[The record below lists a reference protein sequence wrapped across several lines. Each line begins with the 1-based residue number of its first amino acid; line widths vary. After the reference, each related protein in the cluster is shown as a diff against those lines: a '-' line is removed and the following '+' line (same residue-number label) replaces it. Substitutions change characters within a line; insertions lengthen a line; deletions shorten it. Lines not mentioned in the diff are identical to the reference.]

1 MECGDLSPLLV
12 GGGWTPDRRIKPQ
25 TGGCDLSQR
34 PRRRLAGALQRRRKK
49 TLSTNER
56 DLIVGG
62 QAVIEG
68 VMMRTPNAYAVAV
81 RKADGT
87 IVNISARLPKWSDKY
102 PLLKLPVLRG
112 SAVLVQSM
120 GLGIK
125 ALNYSANEAFG
136 DAQEAETKEVRVAL
150 TPAVIEGEGDFAGL
164 TGAIPGLFPV
174 PTQKRAKDEMKK
186 GGTAAAAGSI
196 IFAMIFNL
204 LLFVAAPLLLTNALF
219 IGAGW
224 APSPAATETT
234 AGSRQTPGA
243 AANVSDGSSTNAGSE
258 TVNDAWYSR
267 GRRTVK
273 TYLHPVRPSV
283 AFNLIDGGIRMS
295 FFLIMIFSFS
305 LLKDIRRVFEY
316 HGAEHK
322 TVFTWEKGLALTV
335 ANARPQPRQHPR
347 CGTSF
352 LMVVMLVSI
361 ALFSVIKFDS
371 LVYNF
376 LVRVALVPLVAG
388 LSYEIIR
395 LSAKKES
402 GWFFKLITKPGVW
415 LQNITTQEP
424 DDGQLEVAIEALKES
439 LKLEPQTGEAALAP
453 LS

>member
-1 MECGDLSPLLV
+1 M
-12 GGGWTPDRRIKPQ
+12 
-25 TGGCDLSQR
+25 
-34 PRRRLAGALQRRRKK
+34 
-49 TLSTNER
+49 STNER

-87 IVNISARLPKWSDKY
+87 IVNISARLPKWSDKL
-102 PLLKLPVLRG
+102 PILKLPILRG
-112 SAVLVQSM
+112 GAVLVQSM

-125 ALNYSANEAFG
+125 ALNYSANEAF
-136 DAQEAETKEVRVAL
+136 AEAEEEEAKEVHVAL

-164 TGAIPGLFPV
+164 TGAMPGLFPI
-174 PTQKRAKDEMKK
+174 PTQKRSQDEMKQ

-196 IFAMIFNL
+196 VFAIIFNI

-224 APSPAATETT
+224 AP
-234 AGSRQTPGA
+234 TPGTA
-243 AANVSDGSSTNAGSE
+243 AVSSVQPQPAEANTTSSENTNAEAGP
-258 TVNDAWYSR
+258 TWYA
-267 GRRTVK
+267 K
-273 TYLHPVRPSV
+273 TWHSAKAYLRPVRPSIS
-283 AFNLIDGGIRMS
+283 FNLVDGFIRMS

-305 LLKDIRRVFEY
+305 LVKDIRRVFQY

-322 TVFTWEKGLALTV
+322 TVFTWEAGLPLTV

-361 ALFSVIKFDS
+361 VLFSVIAFNS

-376 LVRVALVPLVAG
+376 LVRLALVPLVAG

-395 LSAKKES
+395 FSAKKES
-402 GWFFKLITKPGVW
+402 GWFFKLITRPGVW

-424 DDGQLEVAIEALKES
+424 DDLQLEVAIEALKES
-439 LKLEPQTGEAALAP
+439 LKLEPRTGEATLAP

>member
-1 MECGDLSPLLV
+1 M
-12 GGGWTPDRRIKPQ
+12 
-25 TGGCDLSQR
+25 
-34 PRRRLAGALQRRRKK
+34 
-49 TLSTNER
+49 STNER

-68 VMMRTPNAYAVAV
+68 VMMRTPNAYAIAV

-87 IVNISARLPKWSDKY
+87 IVNTSARLPKWSDKY

-125 ALNYSANEAFG
+125 ALNYSANEAFA
-136 DAQEAETKEVRVAL
+136 DAQESEVEEVQVAL
-150 TPAVIEGEGDFAGL
+150 TPAVIEGEGDFAGV
-164 TGAIPGLFPV
+164 TGAVPGLFPI
-174 PTQKRAKDEMKK
+174 PTQQRSKDELKK

-196 IFAMIFNL
+196 VVAMIFNV

-219 IGAGW
+219 IAAGW
-224 APSPAATETT
+224 APSPATASATATQASTENSTRPTAET
-234 AGSRQTPGA
+234 AE
-243 AANVSDGSSTNAGSE
+243 ST
-258 TVNDAWYSR
+258 AWYARAWQS
-267 GRRTVK
+267 TK

-283 AFNLIDGGIRMS
+283 AFNLIDGMIRMS

-361 ALFSVIKFDS
+361 VLFSVIKFDS

-376 LVRVALVPLVAG
+376 LVRLALIPLVAG

-402 GWFFKLITKPGVW
+402 GWFFKLITRPGVW

-424 DDGQLEVAIEALKES
+424 DDLQLEVAIEALKES
-439 LKLEPQTGEAALAP
+439 LKLEPQPAEAALAP
-453 LS
+453 MS

>member
-1 MECGDLSPLLV
+1 MS
-12 GGGWTPDRRIKPQ
+12 TP
-25 TGGCDLSQR
+25 
-34 PRRRLAGALQRRRKK
+34 
-49 TLSTNER
+49 ER

-68 VMMRTPNAYAVAV
+68 VMMRTPNAYAIAV
-81 RKADGT
+81 RKQDGT
-87 IVNISARLPKWSDKY
+87 IVNTAARLPKLSDKY

-125 ALNYSANEAFG
+125 ALNYSANEAF
-136 DAQEAETKEVRVAL
+136 AQIEERKQERVKVKL
-150 TPAVIEGEGDFAGL
+150 SPAVIEGEGDFAGL
-164 TGAIPGLFPV
+164 TGAVPGLIPV
-174 PTQKRAKDEMKK
+174 PSQKRSRDELKK
-186 GGTAAAAGSI
+186 GTTAAAAGSI
-196 IFAMIFNL
+196 IFALIFNI

-219 IGAGW
+219 IAAGW
-224 APSPAATETT
+224 ATVPAISSSAPAATSATDNTDTPTERT
-234 AGSRQTPGA
+234 ADPWYQSA
-243 AANVSDGSSTNAGSE
+243 WST
-258 TVNDAWYSR
+258 VR
-267 GRRTVK
+267 

-283 AFNLIDGGIRMS
+283 AFNLVDGLIRMS

-322 TVFTWEKGLALTV
+322 TVFTWEAGLPLTV
-335 ANARPQPRQHPR
+335 GNARPQPRQHPR

-352 LMVVMLVSI
+352 LMVVMLVAI
-361 ALFSVIKFDS
+361 ILFSLIKFDS
-371 LVYNF
+371 LLLNF
-376 LVRVALVPLVAG
+376 LIRLALMPVVAG
-388 LSYEIIR
+388 VSYEIIR

-402 GWFFKLITKPGVW
+402 SWFFKMMTRPGVW

-424 DDGQLEVAIEALKES
+424 DDQQLEVAIEALKES
-439 LKLEPQTGEAALAP
+439 LKLEPQLEPQTALAAP

>member
-1 MECGDLSPLLV
+1 
-12 GGGWTPDRRIKPQ
+12 
-25 TGGCDLSQR
+25 
-34 PRRRLAGALQRRRKK
+34 
-49 TLSTNER
+49 LSTNER

-68 VMMRTPNAYAVAV
+68 VMMRTPNAYAIAV

-87 IVNISARLPKWSDKY
+87 IVNVAARLPKWSAKY
-102 PLLKLPVLRG
+102 PILKLPVLRG
-112 SAVLVQSM
+112 SALLVQSM

-136 DAQEAETKEVRVAL
+136 DAQEAEAKEVRVAL

-164 TGAIPGLFPV
+164 TGAVPGLIPV
-174 PTQKRAKDEMKK
+174 PTQKRAKDEMKQ

-196 IFAMIFNL
+196 IFAMIFNI

-224 APSPAATETT
+224 APAPVTTTVSTSGQT
-234 AGSRQTPGA
+234 AGSPNPTA
-243 AANVSDGSSTNAGSE
+243 DASNVSDSNSP
-258 TVNDAWYSR
+258 AWYSR
-267 GRRTVK
+267 AWTTVR

-283 AFNLIDGGIRMS
+283 AFNLIDGLIRMS

-322 TVFTWEKGLALTV
+322 TVFTWEAGLPLTV
-335 ANARPQPRQHPR
+335 ENARPQPRQHPR

-376 LVRVALVPLVAG
+376 LVRLALVPLVAG

-402 GWFFKLITKPGVW
+402 GWFFKLITRPGVW

-439 LKLEPQTGEAALAP
+439 LKLEPQPGEPALAP

>member
-1 MECGDLSPLLV
+1 M
-12 GGGWTPDRRIKPQ
+12 
-25 TGGCDLSQR
+25 
-34 PRRRLAGALQRRRKK
+34 
-49 TLSTNER
+49 STNER

-87 IVNISARLPKWSDKY
+87 ITNISARLPKWSDKY
-102 PLLKLPVLRG
+102 PILKLPVLRG
-112 SAVLVQSM
+112 GAVLIQSM

-125 ALNYSANEAFG
+125 ALNYSASEAFT
-136 DAQEAETKEVRVAL
+136 EAEEAEAKEVKVAL
-150 TPAVIEGEGDFAGL
+150 TPAIIEGEGDFAGI
-164 TGAIPGLFPV
+164 TGAMPGLFPV
-174 PTQKRAKDEMKK
+174 PTQKRSKDEMKK

-196 IFAMIFNL
+196 VFALIFNV

-219 IGAGW
+219 IAAGW
-224 APSPAATETT
+224 APAPSVAATSAPFAVPDVAGTQAVTPAAPAE
-234 AGSRQTPGA
+234 P
-243 AANVSDGSSTNAGSE
+243 
-258 TVNDAWYSR
+258 AWYTR
-267 GRRTVK
+267 AWRTVR
-273 TYLHPVRPSV
+273 TYLHPVRPSIS
-283 AFNLIDGGIRMS
+283 FNLVDGAIRMT

-305 LLKDIRRVFEY
+305 LLKDIRRVFQY

-322 TVFTWEKGLALTV
+322 TVFTWEAGLPLTV

-361 ALFSVIKFDS
+361 ILFSVIKFDS
-371 LVYNF
+371 LLFNF
-376 LVRVALVPLVAG
+376 LVRLALMPIVAG

-395 LSAKKES
+395 LSARKES
-402 GWFFKLITKPGVW
+402 GWVFKSITLPGVW

-424 DDGQLEVAIEALKES
+424 DDQQLEVAIEALKES
-439 LKLEPQTGEAALAP
+439 LKLEPQTGEPSLAP

>member
-1 MECGDLSPLLV
+1 M
-12 GGGWTPDRRIKPQ
+12 
-25 TGGCDLSQR
+25 
-34 PRRRLAGALQRRRKK
+34 
-49 TLSTNER
+49 STNER

-87 IVNISARLPKWSDKY
+87 IVNIAARLPKWSDKY

-136 DAQEAETKEVRVAL
+136 DAQEAETKEVSVAL

-196 IFAMIFNL
+196 IFAMIFNI

-224 APSPAATETT
+224 APSPAAAAVATGSGASAAVTSD
-234 AGSRQTPGA
+234 AG
-243 AANVSDGSSTNAGSE
+243 DGSNANASSTS
-258 TVNDAWYSR
+258 NDAWYAR
-267 GRRTVK
+267 TWRTVK

-283 AFNLIDGGIRMS
+283 AFNLIDGLIRMS

-335 ANARPQPRQHPR
+335 ENARPQPRQHPR

-376 LVRVALVPLVAG
+376 LVRLALVPLVAG

-395 LSAKKES
+395 VSAKKES
-402 GWFFKLITKPGVW
+402 GLFFKAITRPGVW

-439 LKLEPQTGEAALAP
+439 LKLEPQIGDASLAP

>member
-1 MECGDLSPLLV
+1 MS
-12 GGGWTPDRRIKPQ
+12 TP
-25 TGGCDLSQR
+25 
-34 PRRRLAGALQRRRKK
+34 
-49 TLSTNER
+49 ER

-68 VMMRTPNAYAVAV
+68 VMMRTPNAYAIAV

-87 IVNISARLPKWSDKY
+87 IVNTAARLPKWSDKY
-102 PLLKLPVLRG
+102 PFLKLPVLRG
-112 SAVLVQSM
+112 GAVLVQSM

-125 ALNYSANEAFG
+125 ALNYSANEAF
-136 DAQEAETKEVRVAL
+136 AEAEQAEEVKVAL
-150 TPAVIEGEGDFAGL
+150 SPAVIEGEGDFAGL
-164 TGAIPGLFPV
+164 TGAVPGLFPV
-174 PTQKRAKDEMKK
+174 PTQKRSRDELKT
-186 GGTAAAAGSI
+186 GTTAAAAGSI
-196 IFAMIFNL
+196 VFALIFNV

-224 APSPAATETT
+224 ATTPAATSSAPAATT
-234 AGSRQTPGA
+234 NTA
-243 AANVSDGSSTNAGSE
+243 SE
-258 TVNDAWYSR
+258 PEEEAWYSSTWS
-267 GRRTVK
+267 TVG

-283 AFNLIDGGIRMS
+283 AFNLIDGLIRMT

-305 LLKDIRRVFEY
+305 LLKDIRRVFQY

-322 TVFTWEKGLALTV
+322 TVFTWEAGLPLTV

-352 LMVVMLVSI
+352 LMVVMLVAI
-361 ALFSVIKFDS
+361 VLFSIIKFDS
-371 LVYNF
+371 LLLNF
-376 LVRVALVPLVAG
+376 LIRLALMPLVAG
-388 LSYEIIR
+388 VSYEIIR

-402 GWFFKLITKPGVW
+402 SWFFKLMTKPGVW

-424 DDGQLEVAIEALKES
+424 DDQQLEVAIEALKES
-439 LKLEPQTGEAALAP
+439 LKFEPRTGEPQPAP

>member
-1 MECGDLSPLLV
+1 MS
-12 GGGWTPDRRIKPQ
+12 TP
-25 TGGCDLSQR
+25 
-34 PRRRLAGALQRRRKK
+34 
-49 TLSTNER
+49 ER

-68 VMMRTPNAYAVAV
+68 VMMRTPNAYAIAV

-87 IVNISARLPKWSDKY
+87 IVNTAARLPKWSDKY

-112 SAVLVQSM
+112 GAVLVQSM

-125 ALNYSANEAFG
+125 ALNYSANEAF
-136 DAQEAETKEVRVAL
+136 AEVEEAKTKEVKVAL
-150 TPAVIEGEGDFAGL
+150 SPAVIEGEGDFAGL
-164 TGAIPGLFPV
+164 TGAVPGLFPV
-174 PTQKRAKDEMKK
+174 PTQKRSRDELKK
-186 GGTAAAAGSI
+186 GNTAAATGSI
-196 IFAMIFNL
+196 IFALIFNV

-219 IGAGW
+219 IAAGW
-224 APSPAATETT
+224 ATTPAVVT
-234 AGSRQTPGA
+234 SA
-243 AANVSDGSSTNAGSE
+243 AANTAADSAETASSSDESSPWYQ
-258 TVNDAWYSR
+258 DAWSSVR
-267 GRRTVK
+267 

-283 AFNLIDGGIRMS
+283 AFNLIDGLIRMT

-322 TVFTWEKGLALTV
+322 TVFTWEAGLPLTV
-335 ANARPQPRQHPR
+335 ENARPQPRQHPR

-352 LMVVMLVSI
+352 LMVVMLVAI
-361 ALFSVIKFDS
+361 ILFSLIKFDS
-371 LVYNF
+371 LLLNF
-376 LVRVALVPLVAG
+376 LVRLVLMPVVAG

-402 GWFFKLITKPGVW
+402 SWFFKLMTRPGVW

-424 DDGQLEVAIEALKES
+424 DDQQLEVAIEALKES
-439 LKLEPQTGEAALAP
+439 LKLEPQTAEPMPAP

>member
-1 MECGDLSPLLV
+1 M
-12 GGGWTPDRRIKPQ
+12 
-25 TGGCDLSQR
+25 
-34 PRRRLAGALQRRRKK
+34 
-49 TLSTNER
+49 STNER

-68 VMMRTPNAYAVAV
+68 VMMRTPNAYAIAV

-87 IVNISARLPKWSDKY
+87 IINTAARLPRWSDKY
-102 PLLKLPVLRG
+102 PILKLPVLRG
-112 SAVLVQSM
+112 SAVLIQSM

-125 ALNYSANEAFG
+125 ALNFSANEAFA
-136 DAQEAETKEVRVAL
+136 DAQETETEEVRVVL
-150 TPAVIEGEGDFAGL
+150 TPAAIEGEGDFAGL
-164 TGAIPGLFPV
+164 TGAVPGLFPV
-174 PTQKRAKDEMKK
+174 PTQKRAKDELKK
-186 GGTAAAAGSI
+186 GGTTAAAGSI
-196 IFAMIFNL
+196 IFALIFNV

-219 IGAGW
+219 IAAGW
-224 APSPAATETT
+224 APAPSAQSPQSATVASVQKTT
-234 AGSRQTPGA
+234 ASNGSNGA
-243 AANVSDGSSTNAGSE
+243 GANNVASAENE
-258 TVNDAWYSR
+258 AWYVR
-267 GRRTVK
+267 GWRTVR

-283 AFNLIDGGIRMS
+283 AFNLIDGVIRMT

-371 LVYNF
+371 LAYNF
-376 LVRVALVPLVAG
+376 LVRLALVPLVAG

-395 LSAKKES
+395 LSAKKEG
-402 GWFFKLITKPGVW
+402 GWFFKMITRPGVW

-424 DDGQLEVAIEALKES
+424 DDQQLEVAIEALKES
-439 LKLEPQTGEAALAP
+439 LKLEPQPGEAALAP

>member
-1 MECGDLSPLLV
+1 M
-12 GGGWTPDRRIKPQ
+12 
-25 TGGCDLSQR
+25 
-34 PRRRLAGALQRRRKK
+34 
-49 TLSTNER
+49 STNER

-102 PLLKLPVLRG
+102 PLLNLPVLRG
-112 SAVLVQSM
+112 SAVLIQSM

-136 DAQEAETKEVRVAL
+136 DAQEAEAKDVRVAL
-150 TPAVIEGEGDFAGL
+150 TPAVIEGEGDFAGI
-164 TGAIPGLFPV
+164 TGAMPGLFPI
-174 PTQKRAKDEMKK
+174 PTEKRPKDELKQ

-196 IFAMIFNL
+196 VIAIIFNI

-224 APSPAATETT
+224 ATPPAVQTTAPADTNTSSTSIAETTTAAPAAE
-234 AGSRQTPGA
+234 P
-243 AANVSDGSSTNAGSE
+243 
-258 TVNDAWYSR
+258 AWYSKAWTSVR
-267 GRRTVK
+267 S
-273 TYLHPVRPSV
+273 YLHPVRPSIS
-283 AFNLIDGGIRMS
+283 FNLIDGVIRMS
-295 FFLIMIFSFS
+295 FFLIMILSFS
-305 LLKDIRRVFEY
+305 LIKDIRRVFEY

-322 TVFTWEKGLALTV
+322 TVFTWEAGLPLTV
-335 ANARPQPRQHPR
+335 ENARPQPRQHPR

-361 ALFSVIKFDS
+361 VLFSVIKFDS
-371 LVYNF
+371 LLLNF
-376 LVRVALVPLVAG
+376 LVRLALMPLVAG

-402 GWFFKLITKPGVW
+402 GWFFKLMTRPGVW

-424 DDGQLEVAIEALKES
+424 DDQQLEVALEALKES
-439 LKLEPQTGEAALAP
+439 LKLEPTTSEPALAP

>member
-1 MECGDLSPLLV
+1 M
-12 GGGWTPDRRIKPQ
+12 
-25 TGGCDLSQR
+25 
-34 PRRRLAGALQRRRKK
+34 
-49 TLSTNER
+49 STNER

-87 IVNISARLPKWSDKY
+87 ITNISARLPKWSDKY
-102 PLLKLPVLRG
+102 PILKLPVLRG
-112 SAVLVQSM
+112 GAVLIQSM

-125 ALNYSANEAFG
+125 ALNYSASEAF
-136 DAQEAETKEVRVAL
+136 AEAEEAEAKEVKVAL
-150 TPAVIEGEGDFAGL
+150 TPAIIEGEGDFAGI
-164 TGAIPGLFPV
+164 TGAMPGLFPV
-174 PTQKRAKDEMKK
+174 PTEKRSKDEMKK

-196 IFAMIFNL
+196 VFALIFNI

-219 IGAGW
+219 IAAGW
-224 APSPAATETT
+224 APAPSVVATSTPPAASAVAGTQTVTQT
-234 AGSRQTPGA
+234 APA
-243 AANVSDGSSTNAGSE
+243 E
-258 TVNDAWYSR
+258 PAWYSR
-267 GRRTVK
+267 AWRTVR
-273 TYLHPVRPSV
+273 TYLHPVRPSIS
-283 AFNLIDGGIRMS
+283 FNLVDGAIRMT

-305 LLKDIRRVFEY
+305 LLKDIRRVFQY

-322 TVFTWEKGLALTV
+322 TVFTWEAGLPLTV

-361 ALFSVIKFDS
+361 ILFSVIKFDS
-371 LVYNF
+371 LLFNF
-376 LVRVALVPLVAG
+376 LVRLALMPIVAG

-395 LSAKKES
+395 LSARKES
-402 GWFFKLITKPGVW
+402 GWVFKSITLPGLW

-424 DDGQLEVAIEALKES
+424 DDQQLEVAIEALKES

>member
-1 MECGDLSPLLV
+1 MKQL
-12 GGGWTPDRRIKPQ
+12 DRQ
-25 TGGCDLSQR
+25 E
-34 PRRRLAGALQRRRKK
+34 AGPKGIGRNKA
-49 TLSTNER
+49 LSTNER

-136 DAQEAETKEVRVAL
+136 DAQEADEKEVRVAL

-164 TGAIPGLFPV
+164 TGAVPGLFPV
-174 PTQKRAKDEMKK
+174 PTEKRAKDEMKK

-196 IFAMIFNL
+196 IIAMMFNI

-224 APSPAATETT
+224 APAPSVSVASAPGANAADGANANEAKPAA
-234 AGSRQTPGA
+234 S
-243 AANVSDGSSTNAGSE
+243 
-258 TVNDAWYSR
+258 DAWYSR
-267 GRRTVK
+267 AWSTVK

-283 AFNLIDGGIRMS
+283 AFNLIDGVIRMT

-305 LLKDIRRVFEY
+305 LVKDIRRVFEY

-376 LVRVALVPLVAG
+376 LVRLALVPLVAG

-402 GWFFKLITKPGVW
+402 SWFFKLITRPGVW

-424 DDGQLEVAIEALKES
+424 DDQQLEVAIEALKES
-439 LKLEPQTGEAALAP
+439 LKLEPQPSEAALAP
-453 LS
+453 MS